1 MSNNLVK
8 TIINCGTTQVSV
20 AIVSKRE
27 DSLFLENFVVEDLFY
42 DYTEKNDWYRATE
55 EALCKIFPGVKPKGE
70 VVAIAPRQFLL
81 SRIVR
86 IPQVEASKRES
97 VITFEL
103 QSNFPFPPEQLV
115 WGSQVISSDGIE
127 ENVAIFASKRADME
141 RFADIL
147 IQKAKVT
154 PSFILP
160 ATNLDVHAYYCLTK
174 KEVGPTPVL
183 IVNVGSPTTNLTY
196 VTENG
201 FDINN
206 IPFGGNY
213 VTQKIQEAFGCSF
226 LEAEKKK
233 LAYFSGELR
242 LPKDDPIGAVFSE
255 ALDSFVRRL
264 SQEITRRLVAFKRT
278 NKSGAPAKIF
288 LSGRGA
294 LLPDFIQK
302 LSEAQRMQVEML
314 DVESLVVLASEGA
327 RAWRNSFRGDGCD
340 LQEIVG
346 GAASLLL
353 GTDAEV
359 NLLPPEIAKELNFKK
374 KIPFLALSGLFLA
387 VAPWPIWMH
396 FGEVQAE
403 LTKIE
408 KQQTKQISL
417 LEARQSELEDL
428 DAQTATLRNRIEK
441 ETDVLNKRFR
451 WNEFLADGQACLAR
465 LQNQKVKDADGEETF
480 ANDRH
485 IWVDSL
491 SVERN
496 LVPASEGVPA
506 KVECDAVITFAMLI
520 PEVDAD
526 NPEHKKS
533 IFDARR
539 NAIIEA
545 LKASEFADQ
554 NVKIKDVPD
563 FSKPNLPTLTLTLRL
578 KSDKGI

>member
-8 TIINCGTTQVSV
+8 TIINCGTTQISV
-20 AIVSKRE
+20 AIVSKR
-27 DSLFLENFVVEDLFY
+27 DNLLFLENFVVEDLVY
-42 DYTEKNDWYRATE
+42 DFSDQNEWFAAAE
-55 EALCKIFPGVKPKGE
+55 VALCKIFPGLKTKGE
-70 VVAIAPRQFLL
+70 VVAIVPRQLLL

-97 VITFEL
+97 VITFEV
-103 QSNFPFPPEQLV
+103 QNHFPFPPEQMV
-115 WGSQVISSDGIE
+115 WGSQIISSDGIE
-127 ENVAIFASKRADME
+127 ENVAIFAAKRSNME
-141 RFADIL
+141 RFANIL
-147 IQKAKVT
+147 IQKAKVI

-174 KEVGPTPVL
+174 KEVTEPVL

-201 FDINN
+201 FDINSLSSL
-206 IPFGGNY
+206 GGNY
-213 VTQKIQEAFGCSF
+213 VTMKIQEALGCSF

-233 LAYFSGELR
+233 RAYFSEELQF
-242 LPKDDPIGAVFSE
+242 PKGDPAEMAIRA
-255 ALDSFVRRL
+255 AADSFTRRL
-264 SQEITRRLVAFKRT
+264 SQEITRRLVSFKRS
-278 NKSGAPAKIF
+278 NKAGSPTRIF
-288 LSGRGA
+288 ISGRGSF
-294 LLPDFIQK
+294 LPDFTQK
-302 LSEAQRMQVEML
+302 LSELQRVQVERL
-314 DVESLVVLASEGA
+314 DVEPLVVLASDGA
-327 RAWRNSFRGDGCD
+327 RAWRNSFSSDGCD

-353 GTDAEV
+353 GEGTEV
-359 NLLPPEIAKELNFKK
+359 NLLPPEIAKELAFKK
-374 KIPFLALSGLFLA
+374 KIPFLVLSGLFLA

-396 FGEVQAE
+396 FGDVQTE

-408 KQQTKQISL
+408 KQQTAQISQ
-417 LEARQSELEDL
+417 LEKRQDELRIL
-428 DAQTATLRNRIEK
+428 DKQTAELRERVEK
-441 ETDVLNKRFR
+441 ETEILNKRFR
-451 WNEFLADGQACLAR
+451 WNEFLADGQGCLAR
-465 LQNQKVKDADGEETF
+465 LQSRKVKDADGEEAF

-485 IWVDSL
+485 IWIDSL

-506 KVECDAVITFAMLI
+506 KIECDAVITFAMLI

-526 NPEHKKS
+526 NPEHKAS

-545 LKASEFADQ
+545 LKSSEFADQ
-554 NVKIKDVPD
+554 SVKIKAVPD

>member
-1 MSNNLVK
+1 MSNNTVK

-20 AIVSKRE
+20 AIVSRRE
-27 DSLFLENFVVEDLFY
+27 NSLFLENFVVEDLFY
-42 DYTEKNDWYRATE
+42 DYTDRNDWFRVTE
-55 EALCKIFPGVKPKGE
+55 EALCKIFPGLKTKGE
-70 VVAIAPRQFLL
+70 VVAIAPRQLLL

-97 VITFEL
+97 VITFEV
-103 QSNFPFPPEQLV
+103 QSNFPFPPEQMV

-141 RFADIL
+141 RFANVL

-174 KEVGPTPVL
+174 KEDNAAPVL
-183 IVNVGSPTTNLTY
+183 IVNVGSPTTNLTF
-196 VTENG
+196 VTKDG

-226 LEAEKKK
+226 TEAEKKK

-242 LPKDDPIGAVFSE
+242 LPKGDPVGAVFSD
-255 ALDSFVRRL
+255 AFDSFVRRMN
-264 SQEITRRLVAFKRT
+264 QEITRRLVTFRRT
-278 NKSGAPAKIF
+278 NKAGAPVKIF

-294 LLPDFIQK
+294 LLSDFIQK
-302 LSEAQRMQVEML
+302 LSEAQKVQVEML
-314 DVESLVVLASEGA
+314 DVESLIVLASEGA

-353 GTDAEV
+353 GSDKEV

-387 VAPWPIWMH
+387 VAPWPVWMH
-396 FGEVQAE
+396 FGEVQTE
-403 LTKIE
+403 LAKVE
-408 KQQTKQISL
+408 KQQTAQIKQ
-417 LEARQSELEDL
+417 LEGYQGELESL
-428 DAQTATLRNRIEK
+428 DKQTEELRNRVEK

-465 LQNQKVKDADGEETF
+465 LQNRKVKDADGEETF
-480 ANDRH
+480 ASDRH
-485 IWVDSL
+485 IWIDSL
-491 SVERN
+491 SVVRN
-496 LVPASEGVPA
+496 LVPAAEDVPA
-506 KVECDAVITFAMLI
+506 KVVCDAVITFAMLI

-526 NPEHKKS
+526 NPEHKRS

-539 NAIIEA
+539 KAILESLA
-545 LKASEFADQ
+545 ASEFADPS
-554 NVKIKDVPD
+554 VKIKDVPD
-563 FSKPNLPTLTLTLRL
+563 FSKPNLPTLTITLRL